1 MGGDHHLLAEKEHSS
16 PYAWN
21 PFQKDM
27 PSKVTATDTNSLPAE
42 HLPWPVPGILQA
54 KPD

>member
-1 MGGDHHLLAEKEHSS
+1 MGGDHHLLAEKEHSF
-16 PYAWN
+16 PFAWN
-21 PFQKDM
+21 PVQKDK